1 MATTTYGSPYV
12 QSSDLVSAWPTASL
26 SVADR
31 IDDVSFK
38 GNGVNDQTA
47 SYTGVLLDAGKT
59 VVMNVAT
66 ANTFTIPTAATVA
79 YENGTMIRI
88 SNKGAGTTTVQPIAT
103 VTLNGGNVTLLQY
116 QSATIQLVAANVW
129 NVVATPAPAA
139 TASGLTLINTTTYSA
154 VSTISVNNCFTGTYQ
169 NYKIIIQSTATGA
182 TTPTDLRWRFRVGG
196 TDNANATYN
205 EELWYGTASTG
216 TVSGA
221 WVAGSTS
228 LGLPSGQGEYLGETS
243 LEVFSPQLAQRS
255 IILGIGVAAGSA
267 NTHYQTR
274 FQYFNA
280 NTQFDGF
287 TLFPS
292 SGNFTGTVRT
302 YGYQNS

>member
-38 GNGVNDQTA
+38 GNGVNDQVA
-47 SYTGVLLDAGKT
+47 SYTGVLSDAGKT

-88 SNKGAGTTTVQPIAT
+88 SNKGVGTTTVQPIAT

-116 QSATIQLVAANVW
+116 QSATIQLVSANVW

-139 TASGLTLINTTTYSA
+139 TASGLTLITTSTFSA
-154 VSTISVNNCFTGTYQ
+154 VSSVSINNCFSTTYE
-169 NYKIIIQSTATGA
+169 NYLIKYVGSANSANGN
-182 TTPTDLRWRFRVGG
+182 LLMRLRVGG
-196 TDNANATYN
+196 TDASGASTYVRQVLLSYSSTVVGATQTDAQWQIGG
-205 EELWYGTASTG
+205 LSTG
-216 TVSGA
+216 TPQNVMDMEIYSPFLAVKTNATNRNMQYEG
-221 WVAGSTS
+221 AGSVWQSVADGFNHNQTTS
-228 LGLPSGQGEYLGETS
+228 Y
-243 LEVFSPQLAQRS
+243 
-255 IILGIGVAAGSA
+255 
-267 NTHYQTR
+267 
-274 FQYFNA
+274 
-280 NTQFDGF
+280 DGF
-287 TLFPS
+287 TIYP
-292 SGNFTGTVRT
+292 NTGTITGKIFV
-302 YGYQNS
+302 YGYQKA

>member
-26 SVADR
+26 AVADR
-31 IDDVSFK
+31 VDDVSFK
-38 GNGVNDQTA
+38 GNGVNDQVA

-139 TASGLTLINTTTYSA
+139 TASGLTFITVSSFSA
-154 VSTISVNNCFTGTYQ
+154 VSSVSLNNCFTTTYE
-169 NYKIIIQSTATGA
+169 NYAIQYVSTANSANSNLTMR
-182 TTPTDLRWRFRVGG
+182 LRVGG
-196 TDNANATYN
+196 TDATGATDYIRQVM
-205 EELWYGTASTG
+205 TAYSTSIALATATGSSWQIGGLSTG
-216 TVSGA
+216 TPQYASQLEIYSPFLAARTNMTSRSMGFEGAGSVWQSGA
-221 WVAGSTS
+221 DGFNHTQATS
-228 LGLPSGQGEYLGETS
+228 Y
-243 LEVFSPQLAQRS
+243 
-255 IILGIGVAAGSA
+255 
-267 NTHYQTR
+267 
-274 FQYFNA
+274 
-280 NTQFDGF
+280 DGF
-287 TLFPS
+287 TVFPS
-292 SGNFTGTVRT
+292 SGTITGKIFV
-302 YGYQNS
+302 YGYQKA